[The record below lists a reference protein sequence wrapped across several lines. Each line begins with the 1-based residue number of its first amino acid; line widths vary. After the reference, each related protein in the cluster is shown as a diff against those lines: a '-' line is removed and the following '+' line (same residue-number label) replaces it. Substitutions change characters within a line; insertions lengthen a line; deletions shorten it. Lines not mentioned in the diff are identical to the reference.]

1 MLDAKI
7 VDLKMNVA
15 KTQLNRKN
23 KNNKAEQIQVKI
35 DGAELKKQYSV
46 RYLGVHIDKD
56 LTWKVH
62 VNHLRRTCL
71 ARLAMIRRAGHHLPC
86 HVCKLL
92 CPTKSGLLLCSVEL
106 LWSGVE
112 QQNS

>member
-35 DGAELKKQYSV
+35 DGTELKKQYSV

-71 ARLAMIRRAGHHLPC
+71 ARLAMIIDGLDTTYLVTYVSC
-86 HVCKLL
+86 Y
-92 CPTKSGLLLCSVEL
+92 TKALSYQTWITAL
-106 LWSGVE
+106 
-112 QQNS
+112 

>member
-35 DGAELKKQYSV
+35 DGTELKKQYSV
-46 RYLGVHIDKD
+46 RYLSVHIDKD
-56 LTWKVH
+56 LT
-62 VNHLRRTCL
+62 
-71 ARLAMIRRAGHHLPC
+71 
-86 HVCKLL
+86 
-92 CPTKSGLLLCSVEL
+92 
-106 LWSGVE
+106 
-112 QQNS
+112 